1 MTQLTSFFI
10 IVMLVLHIVVLRERL
25 ARVNWQIV
33 VQPDEAL
40 DQEVADMLRQRQ
52 TIVRTVKYVRE
63 KTGLGLWE
71 AKQ

>member
-63 KTGLGLWE
+63 KTGLGLLE